1 MIMYTDGDVAAILSA
16 IIDGNRQGHPTGA
29 YFVMIAGGMCD
40 RVYQQA
46 YAYAVRTKL
55 IKVTGQHNGVTRKGH
70 RYIAGATVPPTAAR
84 QGRTDF
90 SATTDNFDRL
100 SPLQAFISSGADE

>member
-1 MIMYTDGDVAAILSA
+1 MTYTDGDVAAILSA
-16 IIDGNRQGHPTGA
+16 IIDTNRRGYPTGA

-46 YAYAVRTKL
+46 YAYAIRTGL
-55 IKVTGQHNGVTRKGH
+55 IKVTGQHNGVTRKGR
-70 RYIAGATVPPTAAR
+70 RYIASATVPPTAAR